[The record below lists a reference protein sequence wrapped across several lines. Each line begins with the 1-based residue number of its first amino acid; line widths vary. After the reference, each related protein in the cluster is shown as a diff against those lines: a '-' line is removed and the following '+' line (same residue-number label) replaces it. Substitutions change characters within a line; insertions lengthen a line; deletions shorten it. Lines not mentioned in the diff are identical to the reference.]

1 MTKATTPALSQY
13 EAAVEKL
20 RKFCEESGDL
30 TPVIVDNEY
39 PFRVQFFP
47 GSQISMFENEN
58 IDENGEVNHLTVVVG
73 LSTSVE
79 STLRYRMSSKLLKKL
94 IRLAETTGYL
104 YYQAFREEAGNI
116 RQDDEIR
123 DMIMDAVGDES
134 GSDE

>member
-79 STLRYRMSSKLLKKL
+79 STLRYRMSSKILKKL
-94 IRLAETTGYL
+94 IKLAEKTGEL
-104 YYQAFREEAGNI
+104 YYHAFREEAGNI
-116 RQDDEIR
+116 QQDDELR
-123 DMIMDAVGDES
+123 DMIKAVIGDED
-134 GSDE
+134 GEI